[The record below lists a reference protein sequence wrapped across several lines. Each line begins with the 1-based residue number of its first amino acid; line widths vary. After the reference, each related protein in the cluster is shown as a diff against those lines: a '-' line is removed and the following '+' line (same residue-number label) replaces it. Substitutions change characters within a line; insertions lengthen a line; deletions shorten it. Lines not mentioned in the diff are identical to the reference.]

1 MGKLE
6 RVIALRRML
15 IAHEVSRSPGAE
27 TVSQIEST
35 IGDDQPLSPG
45 HQAIFDRVE
54 ALVSA
59 TADHEE
65 IDPIEL
71 NKSRDTL
78 YSFAE
83 TALKKLF
90 DSTPDLS
97 VDEVG
102 ALEAI
107 VIADGTR
114 PSFLLADGKPDLD
127 DPMMGSWADT
137 VSAHYPIMRKLA
149 SAVGRIQPVN
159 GSASKYIG
167 TGTLICADKMLVL
180 TNYHVIDDA
189 RVKHNVAMRQTGQT
203 IEIDGTLEIDF
214 DGEASILKTNRFRLV
229 RVTLPVGHGRGFGVI
244 DAAVAE
250 IERVDETSVLPS
262 MVPLL
267 RKDPSY
273 ANGGMIT
280 LATVGFPGPPP
291 STVGVTGTVDWAYVT
306 KTLFKNKFGFKR
318 LAPGTFTSPRG
329 SDSGDA
335 NHTAI
340 GHNATTFGGASGS
353 LVTAWA
359 DEGAP
364 SFALHFTGATGRE
377 NHALAFAPVA
387 DALQA
392 AGVPLV

>member
-1 MGKLE
+1 MEKFE
-6 RVIALRRML
+6 RVVALRRML
-15 IAHEVSRSPGAE
+15 IAHEASRNPGAE
-27 TVSQIEST
+27 AASQIEAT
-35 IGDDQPLSPG
+35 IGDDEPLPSD
-45 HQAIFDRVE
+45 HAILHRVD
-54 ALVSA
+54 ATISA
-59 TADHEE
+59 TAECRE
-65 IDPIEL
+65 IDSIDL

-78 YSFAE
+78 YFFAE
-83 TALKKLF
+83 TALSKLAGGA
-90 DSTPDLS
+90 PDLS
-97 VDEVG
+97 ADELG
-102 ALEAI
+102 ALELI

-114 PSFLLADGKPDLD
+114 PSFLLSGGKPDLD

-149 SAVGRIQPVN
+149 GAVGRIQPAN

-167 TGTLICADKMLVL
+167 TGTLIDADKMLIL

-189 RVKHNVAMRQTGQT
+189 RVKHNVAMRQTGQI

-214 DGEASILKTNRFRLV
+214 DGEASSLKTNRFRLT
-229 RVTLPVGHGRGFGVI
+229 RVELPVGHGRGFGVI
-244 DAAVAE
+244 DAAVAQ
-250 IERVDETSVLPS
+250 IEPVDGTSILPAT
-262 MVPLL
+262 VPLL
-267 RKDPSY
+267 LKDPSY
-273 ANGGMIT
+273 ANGGMIS

-306 KTLFKNKFGFKR
+306 KALFKNKFGFKR

-329 SDSGDA
+329 SDFGDA

-353 LVTAWA
+353 LVTVWA

-387 DALQA
+387 DALLA